1 MAGSVDTTQ
10 RFSNANVV
18 IEISL
23 TLLGSGP
30 RGLLPG
36 DLPATS
42 VLHEGHARD
51 RAGER
56 PQQLVHR
63 RVSGAESALGTN
75 VVNEIEPEALVGRCR
90 PPVPRQ
96 QMGSGVPL
104 GARAMLT
111 HDE

>member
-36 DLPATS
+36 DLPAQIVAEAKTPAHPAPAAFLQPLGLLAHCRRSPIPAGERGDVLGSHVTS

-51 RAGER
+51 RARER
-56 PQQLVHR
+56 P
-63 RVSGAESALGTN
+63 
-75 VVNEIEPEALVGRCR
+75 
-90 PPVPRQ
+90 
-96 QMGSGVPL
+96 
-104 GARAMLT
+104 
-111 HDE
+111 